1 MALDTSLISYYK
13 FDESSGNASD
23 SFGSNTLTNTGTAT
37 YASAVINNGLT
48 VNGSSQYLQASSK
61 LLTTTSY
68 TVSVWLKNGNA
79 SQATDVT
86 VFSNQTD
93 AGNHGIMMSVN
104 STGNSYLIRCGN
116 GAGNWQ
122 ASSTFAISTSAFEHY
137 ALVVSGTSRTL
148 YRNGISII
156 SDTLGA
162 NTSFGSAS
170 NFTVGINPPATA
182 GRYWNGRYDEMG
194 LWSRALSADEI
205 LQIANSG
212 RGNSYPFT
220 ATPSLYGAVA
230 FYNLDDSSGNAVDS
244 TGNGYTLTN
253 NNTITYTTGLINNC
267 ATLGTGNTN
276 KYFSATLVD
285 PDSYNSGFSISF
297 WLYFNTVPS
306 GSDYDIF
313 EFQDTS
319 NSGIFMRVNS
329 STSTTFRFG
338 TGNGADQG
346 NTSYTSSWSGSTWYH
361 IVMVHNATS
370 NTYYV
375 NGSQVAQKTTGT
387 ITLGGNQST
396 LNIGRNTAN
405 VNYSNARYD
414 MFGVWAKELSST
426 EVTTLYKTGTGL
438 QYPFI
443 IALTFAIS
451 ETLAL
456 TESISN
462 LRTRLFSTSETITL
476 TETISILKGIAF
488 SIAEALGLIE
498 TFTSTRTRLFTVAES
513 MGLVELAVSFRLKWN
528 AITKSATATMS
539 NVSKSVSNWINT
551 TKN

>member
-1 MALDTSLISYYK
+1 MALDTSLLEYWK
-13 FDESSGNASD
+13 CDESSGTNVAGSLSAYAGTLSGTSSWGAGKLNNAFTLSASGSFFKSTISSGLSSSFTVAGWVKFTSSGTTEHIFNSHVTSYDNYWFMVNRNASNQIVGNMYD
-23 SFGSNTLTNTGTAT
+23 GTNNPNTTTTITVSSGVWTHIAFVRDTGADTISVYINGILGASTND
-37 YASAVINNGLT
+37 
-48 VNGSSQYLQASSK
+48 
-61 LLTTTSY
+61 TTTSTPTY
-68 TVSVWLKNGNA
+68 G
-79 SQATDVT
+79 
-86 VFSNQTD
+86 VF
-93 AGNHGIMMSVN
+93 GI
-104 STGNSYLIRCGN
+104 GEDR
-116 GAGNWQ
+116 
-122 ASSTFAISTSAFEHY
+122 
-137 ALVVSGTSRTL
+137 SGTDRDFA
-148 YRNGISII
+148 GSI
-156 SDTLGA
+156 
-162 NTSFGSAS
+162 
-170 NFTVGINPPATA
+170 
-182 GRYWNGRYDEMG
+182 DEMG

-253 NNTITYTTGLINNC
+253 NNTITYTTGKINNC

-276 KYFSATLVD
+276 KYFSANVVD

-297 WLYFNTVPS
+297 WLHFNTVPS
-306 GSDYDIF
+306 GSDNDIF

-329 STSTTFRFG
+329 SSSTTFRFG

-346 NTSYTSSWSGSTWYH
+346 QTTYTSSWSSGTWYH
-361 IVMVHNATS
+361 IAMVHNATS

-387 ITLGGNQST
+387 ITLSGNQST
-396 LNIGRNTAN
+396 INIGRNTAN

-414 MFGVWAKELSST
+414 MFGIFLREISST
-426 EVTTLYKTGTGL
+426 EVSALYYGGAGN
-438 QYPFI
+438 QYPFAVAI
-443 IALTFAIS
+443 TFAIS

-456 TESISN
+456 VESISN

-476 TETISILKGIAF
+476 TETISVLKGIAF
-488 SIAEALGLIE
+488 TVAEALGLVE

-513 MGLVELAVSFRLKWN
+513 MGLIEIGVTLRSKWN
-528 AITKSATATMS
+528 AITKSATATMD
-539 NVSKSVSNWINT
+539 NVSKAVSNWINT
-551 TKN
+551 IKN